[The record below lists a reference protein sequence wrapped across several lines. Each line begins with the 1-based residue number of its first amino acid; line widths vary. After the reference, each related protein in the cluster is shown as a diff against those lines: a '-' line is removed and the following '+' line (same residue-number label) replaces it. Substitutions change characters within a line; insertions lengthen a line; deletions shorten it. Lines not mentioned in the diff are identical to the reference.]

1 MFAALLLECELL
13 SNQSFVA
20 SFQAPPN
27 PNHTDCIKNW
37 PVRHATHLTP
47 VSRPDGNIFRCYIRR
62 AQASYGRPNP
72 RRTMLTALA
81 ACRAPRRPTGRK
93 EGSLLT
99 GSGGESQRQPGPK
112 LFERPICP
120 ARPPDWSSQS
130 HECSIRRV
138 CRGGLE
144 TRRKTLKISGRDSR
158 AERLCGGRGERDG
171 ANRPWKTRGKRGRTR
186 TSRVRRSYVTCS
198 NAP

>member
-62 AQASYGRPNP
+62 AQASYGRHNP

-99 GSGGESQRQPGPK
+99 GFGRRVAATARAQVVRTAYPSGP
-112 LFERPICP
+112 P
-120 ARPPDWSSQS
+120 ARLEQS
-130 HECSIRRV
+130 
-138 CRGGLE
+138 
-144 TRRKTLKISGRDSR
+144 
-158 AERLCGGRGERDG
+158 
-171 ANRPWKTRGKRGRTR
+171 
-186 TSRVRRSYVTCS
+186 VT
-198 NAP
+198 